1 MLLDRDA
8 TAPDNARLGPLVWVH
23 RIEDRPGVGLSIIR
37 PDGYVGYRSASVDP
51 DAVASWL
58 SLIGVTPHV
67 TKVCNHGPVNACDAT
82 SDRMRSLRTKEATRR
97 SGDGW
102 RRASGMPE
110 SEPIGR
116 AHVSASLP
124 TWVTWEAW

>member
-8 TAPDNARLGPLVWVH
+8 TAPDNARLGPLVSVH

-58 SLIGVTPHV
+58 SLIGVKPHV

-82 SDRMRSLRTKEATRR
+82 SDRIEVAADERGDAAFRRWVATCLGHAR
-97 SGDGW
+97 
-102 RRASGMPE
+102 E
-110 SEPIGR
+110 
-116 AHVSASLP
+116 
-124 TWVTWEAW
+124 